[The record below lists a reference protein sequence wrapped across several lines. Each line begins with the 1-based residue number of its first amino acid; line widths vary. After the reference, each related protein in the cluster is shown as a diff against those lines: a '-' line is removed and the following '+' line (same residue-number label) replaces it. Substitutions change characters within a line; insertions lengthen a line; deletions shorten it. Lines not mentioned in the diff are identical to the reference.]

1 MAPICE
7 FCHFDYIDRTDHS
20 DCGPDAEETTVT
32 ESWAPIPDSTHYE
45 VSDLGNVRSVTHT
58 SIASNGVPRTI
69 EGKPIARLM
78 TENGSPYVSI
88 RRDGATKPTNRR
100 VAALMLTAH
109 VGPAPAGARPR
120 VINGDRTDLRLANLE
135 WAGPTPP
142 KPKTPRVPR
151 ATMKRPAAVRVP
163 RPPKPAPPTEA
174 VIDLTGLPMMSPNGR
189 PNHFA
194 RARDT
199 HTIRHSVAWRA
210 RAAHIPTGLDHLTIE
225 YHYRPAEDRYAWDTR
240 NLASAGIWK
249 AAQDALH
256 AHRGRNTAG
265 ARGPKHPIV
274 HDDSPGFMTEVGPTQ
289 HPAVKGEPAAAWLV
303 IRWDNDE
310 QKVS

>member
-1 MAPICE
+1 M
-7 FCHFDYIDRTDHS
+7 
-20 DCGPDAEETTVT
+20 T
-32 ESWAPIPDSTHYE
+32 ESWAAIPDSTHYE
-45 VSDLGNVRSVTHT
+45 VSDLGNVRSITHT

-69 EGKPIARLM
+69 EGKPIARL
-78 TENGSPYVSI
+78 TTANGSPYVSI
-88 RRDGATKPTNRR
+88 RRDAAGRPTNRR
-100 VAALMLTAH
+100 IAALVLAAH
-109 VGPAPAGARPR
+109 VGPAPQGARPR
-120 VINGDRTDLRLANLE
+120 VINGDRTDVRLANLE
-135 WAGPTPP
+135 WADPTPP
-142 KPKTPRVPR
+142 KPKTPKIR
-151 ATMKRPAAVRVP
+151 AAATKRAAPARAP
-163 RPPKPAPPTEA
+163 RPPKPAPAPPTEA

-225 YHYRPAEDRYAWDTR
+225 YHYRPAEDRYAWDPR

-256 AHRGRNTAG
+256 AHRGGNTPG

-274 HDDSPGFMTEVGPTQ
+274 HDDSPGFMTEFGPTQ
-289 HPAVKGEPAAAWLV
+289 HPARKGEPAAAWLV
-303 IRWDNDE
+303 IRWTVNTE
-310 QKVS
+310 KAS